1 MGEDVLQTDQPHQD
15 LLVGL
20 LGKRVPD
27 DVKLDD
33 APPLL
38 QPGRLVAGSIRSQ
51 QVGLSTVT
59 LHLSYSQVALLRLA
73 RRAHLWPQHGG
84 GVRDGHHHLLNQL
97 HRNVTHHADPL
108 GILQGQGL
116 GKFTLLP

>member
-27 DVKLDD
+27 DVELDD

-38 QPGRLVAGSIRSQ
+38 QPGRLVAGGVGSQ
-51 QVGLSTVT
+51 QVGLSTVAVSFRWQPGGAVET
-59 LHLSYSQVALLRLA
+59 GRESSPLA
-73 RRAHLWPQHGG
+73 PAWRRGP
-84 GVRDGHHHLLNQL
+84 
-97 HRNVTHHADPL
+97 
-108 GILQGQGL
+108 
-116 GKFTLLP
+116 